1 MKGDPTLM
9 KDYEKRMG
17 EAILALKLFGESQEP
32 TDEYRAG
39 IVIRPKQ

>member
-17 EAILALKLFGESQEP
+17 EAILALKLFGESKEP

-39 IVIRPKQ
+39 KVIRPKQ